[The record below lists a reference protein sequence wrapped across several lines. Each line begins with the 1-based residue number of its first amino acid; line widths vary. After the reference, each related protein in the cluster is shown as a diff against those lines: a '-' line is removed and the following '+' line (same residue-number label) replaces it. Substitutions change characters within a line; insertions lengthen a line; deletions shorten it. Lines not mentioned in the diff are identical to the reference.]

1 MNAFEGNVRLEGER
15 TVLRPFGL
23 DDAASLIEVIR
34 AREDWLPPNFPSELN
49 AESIAWFLREGIQK
63 VQQYGLGIHL
73 AVTGGDGALLGTI
86 GLFKVDWTQGTCEVG
101 YGMRPGARGNGYA
114 TEALR
119 LVSDWALR
127 DCGLYRVEL
136 RALTSNAPSIRVAE
150 KARFWREGRSR
161 GAERDAA
168 GVNQDMFVFSRI
180 APDVR
185 DAPDGRPARLVPVDV
200 GPGDPELVTV
210 RALRLLHEADAVL
223 VADAPEAPVRAHTT
237 RIRRVE
243 GDPAAAVLAALDE
256 GARTVAFALGDPAP
270 FEDAVKG
277 VAAARPGVVVDAPV
291 PGAARPPADPSSAR
305 LVAHDREGRA

>member
-23 DDAASLIEVIR
+23 DDAADIIEVIR
-34 AREDWLPPNFPSELN
+34 AREDWLPPNFPTELN
-49 AESIAWFLREGIQK
+49 AEMLAWFLREGVHK

-73 AVTGGDGALLGTI
+73 AITGADGGLLGTI
-86 GLFKVDWTQGTCEVG
+86 GLFRVEWSQGTCEVG

-136 RALTSNAPSIRVAE
+136 RALTGNKASIRVAE
-150 KARFWREGRSR
+150 KARFWREGRAR
-161 GAERDAA
+161 GAERHG

-185 DAPDGRPARLVPVDV
+185 DDRPARLVPVDV

-237 RIRRVE
+237 RLRRVD
-243 GDPAAAVLAALDE
+243 GDPAAAVLAALD
-256 GARTVAFALGDPAP
+256 GPARAGAFALDDPAA
-270 FEDAVKG
+270 FRDAARG
-277 VAAARPGVVVDAPV
+277 VAAARPDVLIDPPP
-291 PGAARPPADPSSAR
+291 PGAPRPSADRPSGR
-305 LVAHDREGRA
+305 LVAHDGEGRA